1 MREVLGRGLRWNI
14 GNGQSVRIWANIW
27 LPIPNSFKVVSPRL
41 QAFDGDMVATLLDR
55 EIAGWDKNLVRGNFL
70 PNEVESILSIPTS
83 HNFPDDALVWAWT
96 QNGRFT
102 MRSAYKV
109 ACNWPLEER
118 SKTGGGEESNP
129 KKRSEF

>member
-1 MREVLGRGLRWNI
+1 M
-14 GNGQSVRIWANIW
+14 RIWANIW

-83 HNFPDDALVWAWT
+83 YNFPDDALVWAWT

-102 MRSAYKV
+102 VRSAYKV